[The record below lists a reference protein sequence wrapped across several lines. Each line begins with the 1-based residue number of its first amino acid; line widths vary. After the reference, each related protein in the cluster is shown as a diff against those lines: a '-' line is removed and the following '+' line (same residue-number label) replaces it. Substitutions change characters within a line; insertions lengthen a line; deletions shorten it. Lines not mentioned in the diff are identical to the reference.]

1 MGAILRKAKI
11 LLNIAANDNSK
22 DEVLKTLLELV
33 DSEIAEYCGLAS
45 MDSASDNMDN
55 LRVQM
60 LVIKYQRL
68 GQETIQSHNY
78 SGVSET
84 FLSSYPKHILIL
96 LDSFKKQ
103 KRKVRL
109 L

>member
-1 MGAILRKAKI
+1 MEAIIRKAKI
-11 LLNIAANDNSK
+11 LLNITDNSK
-22 DEVLKTLLELV
+22 DEVLNTLLELV
-33 DSEIAEYCGLAS
+33 NGEIVEYCGLAS
-45 MDSASDNMDN
+45 TDSILPNMES
-55 LRVQM
+55 LQVQM

-68 GQETIQSHNY
+68 GQETLQGHNY
-78 SGVSET
+78 SGISET
-84 FLSSYPKHILIL
+84 FLTSYPKNILTL

>member
-1 MGAILRKAKI
+1 MEAIIRKAKI
-11 LLNIAANDNSK
+11 LLNIAITDDSK
-22 DEVLKTLLELV
+22 DEILNTLLELV
-33 DSEIAEYCGLAS
+33 NGEIIEYCGLAS
-45 MDSASDNMDN
+45 TDSILSNMES
-55 LRVQM
+55 LQVQM

-68 GQETIQSHNY
+68 GQETLQGHNY

-84 FLSSYPKHILIL
+84 FLTSYPQYILTL

-103 KRKVRL
+103 NKRVRL

>member
-1 MGAILRKAKI
+1 MGAIIRKAKI
-11 LLNIAANDNSK
+11 LLNMATTDNSK
-22 DEVLKTLLELV
+22 DEVLRTLLELV

-68 GQETIQSHNY
+68 GQETIQAHNY

-84 FLSSYPKHILIL
+84 FLTSYPQNILTL

-103 KRKVRL
+103 SNRLRL

>member
-1 MGAILRKAKI
+1 MEAIIKKAKI
-11 LLNIAANDNSK
+11 LLDMATINDK
-22 DEVLKTLLELV
+22 DDLLLTLLELV

-45 MDSASDNMDN
+45 IDSANANMTN

-78 SGVSET
+78 SGISET
-84 FLSSYPKHILIL
+84 FLTSYPLNILTL
-96 LDSFKKQ
+96 LDSFKKNNN
-103 KRKVRL
+103 RLRL

>member
-1 MGAILRKAKI
+1 MEAIIRKAKI

-22 DEVLKTLLELV
+22 DEVLSTLLELV
-33 DSEIAEYCGLAS
+33 NGEIIEYCGLAS
-45 MDSASDNMDN
+45 TDSILPNMES
-55 LRVQM
+55 LQVQM

-84 FLSSYPKHILIL
+84 FLSSYPKNILIL